1 MSKTAITTTTILII
15 LVIAGAFYYLA
26 PDSVRFWDDQTAAV
40 IDSGDDASNPSPH
53 EAITAKHQFKS
64 GKHIIAGE
72 VNLPTPCHILTTTTQ
87 IAESFPE
94 QVTINFTSKDSGEVC
109 TQVITPNRF
118 KIEFEASEN
127 AVIKAR
133 WNGQPVEL
141 NLIPAGANEDLSNF
155 EIYIKG

>member
-1 MSKTAITTTTILII
+1 MSKTAITTSTILII

-26 PDSVRFWDDQTAAV
+26 PDSVRFWDNQTAAV
-40 IDSGDDASNPSPH
+40 IEADDTIPSPH
-53 EAITAKHQFKS
+53 ETITAKHQYKN

-72 VNLPTPCHILTTTTQ
+72 VNLPTPCNILTTTAQ

-94 QVTINFTSKDSGEVC
+94 QVTINFDSTSSGEAC
-109 TQVITPNRF
+109 AQVMTKNRF
-118 KIEFEASEN
+118 KIEFTASEN

-141 NLIPAGANEDLSNF
+141 NLIPVGANEDLTNF
-155 EIYIKG
+155 EVFIKG

>member
-1 MSKTAITTTTILII
+1 MSKTAIITTTILII

-26 PDSVRFWDDQTAAV
+26 PYSVRFWDNQSASV
-40 IDSGDDASNPSPH
+40 IDAGDDTTPSPH
-53 EAITAKHQFKS
+53 ETINAKHQYKN

-72 VNLPTPCHILTTTTQ
+72 VDLPTPCHLLTTTAQ
-87 IAESFPE
+87 IAESSPE
-94 QVTINFTSKDSGEVC
+94 QVTINFTTKESGEVC

-118 KIEFEASEN
+118 KIEFAAS
-127 AVIKAR
+127 AGAIIKAR

>member
-1 MSKTAITTTTILII
+1 MSKTAITTTTLLII
-15 LVIAGAFYYLA
+15 LVIVGAFYYLA
-26 PDSVRFWDDQTAAV
+26 PDSMRFWDNQSAAV
-40 IDSGDDASNPSPH
+40 IGAGDDTTPSPH
-53 EAITAKHQFKS
+53 ETINAKHQYKN

-72 VNLPTPCHILTTTTQ
+72 VDLPTPCHILTTTAQ

-109 TQVITPNRF
+109 TQVITLNRF
-118 KIEFEASEN
+118 KIEFEASAN

-141 NLIPAGANEDLSNF
+141 NLIPAGANEDLSDF
-155 EIYIKG
+155 KIYIKG